1 MYIANVNVNIN
12 PTYNV
17 FEGMGTP
24 SLEQISGFPSLSAL
38 GDSLRE
44 VFELDATTSVL
55 AATDQHSTAQ
65 HKEASRLEELA
76 DIFRVEGVSSP
87 FVLTCC
93 IVCIIL
99 ILHPL
104 LGG

>member
-1 MYIANVNVNIN
+1 MYITKVNVNID
-12 PTYNV
+12 PTYNI
-17 FEGMGTP
+17 FEGAGTP

-38 GDSLRE
+38 GDSLKE

-76 DIFRVEGVSSP
+76 DIFRVEDVSSP
-87 FVLTCC
+87 VVLTCC
-93 IVCIIL
+93 IVCLVL
-99 ILHPL
+99 ILQPL